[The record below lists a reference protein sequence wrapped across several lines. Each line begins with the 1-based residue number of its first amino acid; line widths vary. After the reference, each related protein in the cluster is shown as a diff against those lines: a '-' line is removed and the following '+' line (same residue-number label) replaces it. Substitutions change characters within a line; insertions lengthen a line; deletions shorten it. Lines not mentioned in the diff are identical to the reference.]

1 MIDLKRGKEK
11 VQNKDFTP
19 KELGTLAGTFILL
32 LYLATYPFFGR
43 LFADIIAFVYP
54 AYKSFQALNYK
65 TGGYDKRKELLIY
78 WVTLAIFYV
87 FEAISRTPEK
97 VRLYYI
103 YRSLITLWLYLP
115 QTRGAEIIYNN
126 VIRVVLKHNQES
138 IDKTVKNIVNKNK

>member
-65 TGGYDKRKELLIY
+65 TGGYDKKG
-78 WVTLAIFYV
+78 TIFYV

-97 VRLYYI
+97 VDYTIFTDL
-103 YRSLITLWLYLP
+103 
-115 QTRGAEIIYNN
+115 
-126 VIRVVLKHNQES
+126 
-138 IDKTVKNIVNKNK
+138 